1 MVEEQ
6 QWDRGGQRDSE
17 GIFPSQIPCTNGMD
31 FRFPVF
37 SQLLFSSA
45 ASSLTTSVHGLTQGR
60 CLRWTELGIVYAAG
74 PCWPEIGQAACELGQ
89 VCGQSGTP
97 THQGVVPVA
106 EGRKLL

>member
-1 MVEEQ
+1 M
-6 QWDRGGQRDSE
+6 DRGAWWATVHSVASKWIRLSKKLRE
-17 GIFPSQIPCTNGMD
+17 D